1 MAENLE
7 EVGINLSVKGEEDIN
22 RTTGLLIGMF
32 SRLSSEVIKAESDIN
47 RLGKKASIN
56 VTKSVQDINSQINA
70 LIKLQ
75 TSATSLK
82 EANLGKF
89 IEDYT
94 KLNSQLLQ
102 NKKIITDVAL
112 AEKTKNE
119 QFKKD
124 FKELIK
130 QEEDYY
136 KNRYGLEKDKE
147 AFTAKQR
154 EKELASLK
162 SSIIERYKFEE
173 ASTKENEKRLAEL
186 KTKYRKQAEAR
197 TASGSADIAS
207 GKWEQL
213 AQQQDVNSLK
223 IAQAK
228 LDIMKQQMEY
238 NVKNKVYEQDSVQ
251 HHEARRKIAEA
262 EVGLARAT
270 TAENAKQKEQA
281 NYALNAA
288 KRAMGY
294 SLLFAGI
301 AGATASMNAAIQGLV
316 EYDKML
322 YTFQAVLDVS
332 AEKAKNLEDKMTG
345 LSIAYGEQLSS
356 LNKVALELGRAG
368 TEYDKLA
375 QGTKIVTQ
383 LAILTGDTV
392 ESSTGALVTYLQV
405 FGKDQFGKAI
415 ASVEELGA
423 KLAFLANSSK
433 MNTQDI
439 NTFSNYALSTAK
451 AVGMTIDQ
459 VNALAVALNNSGK
472 NASTVGT
479 NIRRFSEML
488 GDTNPKINEFFT
500 SIGVNQK
507 TLQEEIAKG
516 GDSSNKAFLGF
527 IKTLSSYSKDS
538 INTVLNGAD
547 TLMRDTILSIANSA
561 PEITKAFAESM
572 AVTSNEI
579 NKADLVTQ
587 TFERRVTSLVN
598 TIISQF
604 HAIQPALGGVV
615 DTLQFLVENFGKL
628 VLAVGTYVAITKGA
642 TVATT
647 ALGVSSGITTGA
659 LTAQTVASIR
669 LQAALIAT
677 TVAQRALTIA
687 QLANPYIIGA
697 MAIAGG
703 VYAIAKAYDTHNKA
717 IEASLTPMQKQL
729 QETIK
734 QIEANDRL
742 TESAKKAQIAQAN
755 RTYTKQIIEDT
766 NKTSEEIARKN
777 AEEYNRLKGQ
787 AELLKAQLAKG
798 DLPKAAIEAF
808 QKAVITVEGKIKEV
822 GSKLDTTVLNS
833 LNTQEAGKQAAKY
846 FGEDFIKSIDEQVA
860 LASRLTKYEGTKK
873 LGLEMMDKLAT
884 KVKQEGDKKIPLV
897 LQQLAEGEIKNKIQ
911 AQWNSLG
918 KLTGAKFLEGLT
930 LSLAQID
937 EQIDIISK
945 AIEAS
950 GGAGKAENSGL
961 TSQLNGLQAVKKGI
975 EDITATNEKLVD
987 SKEKGLKP
995 EKETV
1000 ESIYAQRDALKDT
1013 ALFEQQLA
1021 QYRNGSWDTAKAQLE
1036 TAQEETKWARENL
1049 QIALSRKENEKDI
1062 AKFKRDLAEADLKEA
1077 KARNVVEKERV
1088 AQTIFESKVATER
1101 YILEQGLS
1109 DSAKAK
1115 LITLANQTAELEA
1128 QKAVAD
1134 GDKQRQDIA
1143 NKMKDLELEKTK
1155 AILELEKERIALLTE
1170 DGSRA
1175 LDMQLSKLS
1184 NLQLM
1189 LGSMGSNNNEITK
1202 AGVDLTNVLISNK
1215 QNQLGTEQEI
1225 LDLNKKYATD
1235 YEKYSLMSD
1244 EQRANSVEY
1253 QRMIKQATED
1263 YSKVNEKSN
1272 AQQIAGYANIAGAM
1286 SSMFEQGSK
1295 EAEAFRLAQMAI
1307 VSVNAINAIL
1317 SAGMAPPPMGIASM
1331 VAMGAMVAGLVSQIG
1346 VTLSAFGGSKT
1357 ITTSDA
1363 FSAMKANTGTG
1374 SVLGD
1379 SEKQSESIVKAMEIL
1394 KDFAQPQYSTLVS
1407 MNQYLANISSNIGGV
1422 TSLLIRNAGYALGE
1436 GFTGSSTGFKNNV
1449 SSFGLDKINLFD
1461 KLTGTSIMGDTL
1473 NSIMGGLFGKTSVSQ
1488 ALQDSGITF
1497 ADQLLTSAI
1506 EQFDGQ
1512 SYQTIATTVSKKS
1525 WFSKSS
1531 STSIQSYFEDL
1542 NSETERQFT
1551 MVIDNLYNSVLVA
1564 GEALDVAQASTSKS
1578 LENFVVSLGKL
1589 SLKDKTGDE
1598 IQNIIQS
1605 AFSELG
1611 DEIARTAF
1619 PALDA
1624 FQKIGEGLFETLT
1637 RVATGMEQA
1646 EFFISRLG
1654 NRFSDVLYTAIGNKQ
1669 GDVGFEA
1676 LLQSI
1681 RKTESALY
1689 PVNNNLLKM
1698 ISNLSGTAE
1707 ELYTTYTALEQLRD
1721 RLIFLGQSFQGI
1733 SSSMIYGAGSV
1744 TDLQAGFEAFF
1755 DNFLTES
1762 EQLSYK
1768 TSQLIS
1774 NFNDLGIA
1782 LPNSKEGFKQLL
1794 GGIDLTTEAGQE
1806 LYGRLIILS
1815 EGFAEVADEVASS
1828 IQALEDSLKASMQ
1841 SGFDNF
1847 LNGVDTMFATLQ
1859 SNIQKTQSLIDKL
1872 SDKGS
1877 TDNLAQSLIKYNQA
1891 YMEYSTTG
1899 TQDSLDALLKYSE
1912 QASDLGGNIP
1922 RLLDELNV
1930 ALGGMQEQEKVV
1942 RVNIVDGLGTLL
1954 GLNEEQISQLKVVAS
1969 DGKVTNEEL
1978 ESIGKLSTNQLSELM
1993 AVSTRVDGGITV
2005 TDSQIQQLTSLSN
2018 EQKEQLI
2025 KANTDGK
2032 ITNAELASIN
2042 GLTQVQKDG
2051 IIEFANNSNYFSTE
2065 GTLSNLEEYSRLQLE
2080 ALKQSQIEETAKL
2093 SKQTLQFGDYT
2104 GTQEKIDIA
2113 SLLGMSYDTAKPLI
2127 ESIKALSVLPNA
2139 TEGIQSL
2146 IGYTAGGTSYDQTK
2160 AQQLLSL
2167 QPYTGMNISGVIQA
2181 TDKAIQQSLAQQKII
2196 EDNAKLEEA
2205 QKAYLNSNEYF
2216 VKTQYQKILGRE
2228 ADAGGL
2234 SSWTKALENTSL
2246 GLTKTNF
2253 GQKLLT
2259 TAYQSGEIS
2268 GKEYITKLYQFGL
2281 GREPD
2286 MNGLAFHLSKLQAGM
2301 DYIPTLKSH
2310 IIGEDRW
2317 REFATGGYTGDGGKY
2332 QPAGIVHKGEYVVN
2346 SETTR
2351 DLGLN
2356 NNSGG
2361 VFKEMIDELKQIKQ
2375 ENADMKRLMVKLT
2388 ADNSKMLTIDRATYA
2403 NK

>member
-173 ASTKENEKRLAEL
+173 VSTKENEKRLAEL

-270 TAENAKQKEQA
+270 TSENAKQKEQA

-332 AEKAKNLEDKMTG
+332 AEKAKNLEDRMTG

-507 TLQEEIAKG
+507 TLQAEIAKG
-516 GDSSNKAFLGF
+516 GESSNKAFLGF
-527 IKTLSSYSKDS
+527 IKTISSYSKES
-538 INTVLNGAD
+538 INVVLNGAD

-561 PEITKAFAESM
+561 PEITKAFSESM
-572 AVTSNEI
+572 NVTSNEI

-604 HAIQPALGGVV
+604 HAMQPALGGVV
-615 DTLQFLVENFGKL
+615 DTLQFLVENFDKIT
-628 VLAVGTYVAITKGA
+628 LAVGA
-642 TVATT
+642 
-647 ALGVSSGITTGA
+647 
-659 LTAQTVASIR
+659 
-669 LQAALIAT
+669 
-677 TVAQRALTIA
+677 
-687 QLANPYIIGA
+687 
-697 MAIAGG
+697 
-703 VYAIAKAYDTHNKA
+703 YAIATRGATMALAVQSATMATASAIMAGLITTTGVATAGVIALTRAMMANPLIAGATIVATGIGSVVYAFDGFNNSVKTNKEVLDEQYESAKKA
-717 IEASLTPMQKQL
+717 IEN
-729 QETIK
+729 
-734 QIEANDRL
+734 NDKL
-742 TESAKKAQIAQAN
+742 TESAKKAEIALLNRKKASAETASPDLITKTKEVDKLALELDKIQKQIEASQTVNTNKAIPDNIKNIYNDSIKVMKEKEAEIIDILAN
-755 RTYTKQIIEDT
+755 FGQERVNTTKQASSYFT
-766 NKTSEEIARKN
+766 
-777 AEEYNRLKGQ
+777 
-787 AELLKAQLAKG
+787 
-798 DLPKAAIEAF
+798 EAF
-808 QKAVITVEGKIKEV
+808 VK
-822 GSKLDTTVLNS
+822 N
-833 LNTQEAGKQAAKY
+833 
-846 FGEDFIKSIDEQVA
+846 IDEQVS
-860 LASRLTKYEGTKK
+860 LAGRLTKFEGTKA
-873 LGLEMMDKLAT
+873 LGLKMLEDLAKT
-884 KVKQEGDKKIPLV
+884 IKQEANKQIPVV
-897 LQQLAEGEIKNKIQ
+897 LQQFDNPETRALLQTQWNNLGTLSGESYLEGVAKMMSAVQETITGLEAKIKSDKALGIDTSNLEKQVQAEKSLVGVLTNISDIKEKTLSTEIK
-911 AQWNSLG
+911 A
-918 KLTGAKFLEGLT
+918 
-930 LSLAQID
+930 
-937 EQIDIISK
+937 
-945 AIEAS
+945 
-950 GGAGKAENSGL
+950 
-961 TSQLNGLQAVKKGI
+961 
-975 EDITATNEKLVD
+975 
-987 SKEKGLKP
+987 LKP
-995 EKETV
+995 QKETV

-1036 TAQEETKWARENL
+1036 TAQEETRWARENL

-1062 AKFKRDLAEADLKEA
+1062 AKFKRDIAEADLKEA
-1077 KARNVVEKERV
+1077 KARNAVEKERV

-1170 DGSRA
+1170 DGARA

-1189 LGSMGSNNNEITK
+1189 LGSMGSSNNEITK
-1202 AGVDLTNVLISNK
+1202 AGVDLTNILISNK
-1215 QNQLGTEQEI
+1215 QAQIGTEQEI

-1253 QRMIKQATED
+1253 QRMIKHATED
-1263 YSKVNEKSN
+1263 YSKINEKAN
-1272 AQQIAGYANIAGAM
+1272 AQQIAGYADIAGAM

-1307 VSVNAINAIL
+1307 VSVNAINTIL

-1357 ITTSDA
+1357 ATTSDA

-1407 MNQYLANISSNIGGV
+1407 MNEYLANISNNIGGV
-1422 TSLLIRNAGYALGE
+1422 TSLLIRNAGFALGE
-1436 GFTGSSTGFKNNV
+1436 GYQGFDTGFKNNLDWGN
-1449 SSFGLDKINLFD
+1449 SSKGGALLLQPINSIISKIPIVGEINKMFGD
-1461 KLTGTSIMGDTL
+1461 IMG
-1473 NSIMGGLFGKTSVSQ
+1473 SVMGGLFGKTSVSQ

-1506 EQFDGQ
+1506 EQFNGQ

-1564 GEALDVAQASTSKS
+1564 GEALDSAQASTAKS

-1598 IQNIIQS
+1598 IQDIIQS

-1611 DEIARTAF
+1611 DEMARTAF

-1637 RVATGMEQA
+1637 RVATGMEEA
-1646 EFFISRLG
+1646 EFYISRLG
-1654 NRFSDVLYTAIGNKQ
+1654 NNFSDVVYTAIGNKQ

-1676 LLQSI
+1676 LLESI
-1681 RKTESALY
+1681 GKTESALY
-1689 PVNNNLLKM
+1689 PVNNNLLEL

-1762 EQLSYK
+1762 EQISYK

-1774 NFNDLGIA
+1774 SFNDLGIA
-1782 LPNSKEGFKQLL
+1782 LPNSKEAFKQLL
-1794 GGIDLTTEAGQE
+1794 SGIDLTTEAGQE

-1815 EGFAEVADEVASS
+1815 EGFAQVADEVANS

-1841 SGFDNF
+1841 SGFDSF

-1872 SDKGS
+1872 NDKGT
-1877 TDNLAQSLIKYNQA
+1877 TDNLAQTLIRYNQA
-1891 YMEYSTTG
+1891 YMEYSNTG
-1899 TQDSLDALLKYSE
+1899 TQESLDALLKYSE

-1922 RLLDELNV
+1922 RLVDELQV
-1930 ALGGMQEQEKVV
+1930 ALGGMTEQEKVI

-1954 GLNEEQISQLKVVAS
+1954 GLNQEQVAQLKTVAS
-1969 DGKVTNEEL
+1969 DGKITSNEL
-1978 ESIGKLSTNQLSELM
+1978 ESIAGLTKIQKN
-1993 AVSTRVDGGITV
+1993 GIT
-2005 TDSQIQQLTSLSN
+2005 
-2018 EQKEQLI
+2018 
-2025 KANTDGK
+2025 
-2032 ITNAELASIN
+2032 
-2042 GLTQVQKDG
+2042 
-2051 IIEFANNSNYFSTE
+2051 EFVNNSNYFSTE
-2065 GTLSNLEEYSRLQLE
+2065 GTLQDLATYAKLQLEEYTKDQ
-2080 ALKQSQIEETAKL
+2080 AEETAGL
-2093 SKQTLQFGDYT
+2093 SSKTLTFGDYI
-2104 GTQEKIDIA
+2104 GKQEQIDIA
-2113 SLLGMSYDTAKPLI
+2113 KLLGVSYETANPLI
-2127 ESIKALSVLPNA
+2127 EQIQALNISKNPYLDMQNILGYAEGSTSYNTTSASQLQALAPYISSVDVSAGITGVKDSVNQNIISKQKMEEEARARALFEANKATWQQTYTQTLAMFNNEKNAYLAEMAPARGHWGVIEPDWEQGKSMWTYRGSVNNGHYNIGGHWQPSLDAYNRLKAL
-2139 TEGIQSL
+2139 
-2146 IGYTAGGTSYDQTK
+2146 
-2160 AQQLLSL
+2160 QQ
-2167 QPYTGMNISGVIQA
+2167 
-2181 TDKAIQQSLAQQKII
+2181 DK
-2196 EDNAKLEEA
+2196 
-2205 QKAYLNSNEYF
+2205 
-2216 VKTQYQKILGRE
+2216 
-2228 ADAGGL
+2228 
-2234 SSWTKALENTSL
+2234 
-2246 GLTKTNF
+2246 
-2253 GQKLLT
+2253 
-2259 TAYQSGEIS
+2259 
-2268 GKEYITKLYQFGL
+2268 
-2281 GREPD
+2281 
-2286 MNGLAFHLSKLQAGM
+2286 
-2301 DYIPTLKSH
+2301 TLK
-2310 IIGEDRW
+2310 GY
-2317 REFATGGYTGDGGKY
+2317 AVGGYTGDGGKY
-2332 QPAGIVHKGEYVVN
+2332 EPAGIVHRGEYVVN

-2361 VFKEMIDELKQIKQ
+2361 IFKEMIDELKQIKQ

-2403 NK
+2403 SK